1 MAYCGKCFHLDV
13 CKTAD
18 SCDGERPDRRRGRIE
33 GRERVAAVG
42 KEQACFDGRSS
53 CRAPQQDHVPRC
65 RHFADKTAISQALG
79 KQESKK
85 PIRESLADRS
95 CPVCEAYITFD
106 ALNENIE
113 DAPYYC
119 KHCGQALEWE
129 E

>member
-1 MAYCGKCFHLDV
+1 MACCGKCFHLDV

-18 SCDGERPDRRRGRIE
+18 SCDG
-33 GRERVAAVG
+33 
-42 KEQACFDGRSS
+42 
-53 CRAPQQDHVPRC
+53 HVPRC

-79 KQESKK
+79 KQEPKK